1 MTKDSHKA
9 LDNKSPKSLCKGRST
24 THTKRMKRRIE
35 FLTKDSHK
43 ALDKDSPNGLSR
55 GGLLHMKKTKRRTE
69 FCD

>member
-9 LDNKSPKSLCKGRST
+9 LDNKSPNSLSKGRST

-43 ALDKDSPNGLSR
+43 SWTTNSHKG
-55 GGLLHMKKTKRRTE
+55 
-69 FCD
+69 